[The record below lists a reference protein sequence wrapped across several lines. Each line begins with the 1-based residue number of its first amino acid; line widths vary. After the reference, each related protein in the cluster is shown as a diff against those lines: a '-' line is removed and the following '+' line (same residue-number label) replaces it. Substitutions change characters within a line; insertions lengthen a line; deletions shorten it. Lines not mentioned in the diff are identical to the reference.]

1 MYECSWLLAA
11 YLISVSREWP
21 KIAAST
27 TAKHAA
33 PKKRDFCLCFSG
45 EDLEMFP
52 VCAEMVGSRAAAPF
66 AEERISKVS
75 AKVSVSLTTEGS
87 FRFCLES
94 FLDDGRFS
102 CDLQ

>member
-1 MYECSWLLAA
+1 MYECNWLLAA
-11 YLISVSREWP
+11 YLISVNRDCP
-21 KIAAST
+21 KTAAST

-52 VCAEMVGSRAAAPF
+52 VCTEMVGSRAAAPF
-66 AEERISKVS
+66 DEERISKVS
-75 AKVSVSLTTEGS
+75 VSLTPEGNS
-87 FRFCLES
+87 DFCLES
-94 FLDDGRFS
+94 FLHDCRFS